1 MEVHVLI
8 SHPLRAIHLTFGFTM
23 RHVHYVCELSALG
36 FQVNLTRLS
45 QCLRLPHSSDLA
57 RLIILCRSESQ
68 IASELARF
76 IVDLIASRKR
86 AFAKLTVRDLFPES
100 S

>member
-1 MEVHVLI
+1 MLVGSDSS
-8 SHPLRAIHLTFGFTM
+8 SHYKIFKNIFNMSESSEHPTEIREAPSKCF
-23 RHVHYVCELSALG
+23 
-36 FQVNLTRLS
+36 
-45 QCLRLPHSSDLA
+45 RLPNSSDLA

-68 IASELARF
+68 MASELARF
-76 IVDLIASRKR
+76 IVDLTASRKR